1 MEVYR
6 GATLALRIRSI
17 GEAAGL
23 EINAEGI
30 GFRPARKPDA
40 APPVRQ
46 KAKPLSRV
54 PERERAAP

>member
-23 EINAEGI
+23 EINSKGT
-30 GFRPARKPDA
+30 GFVPARA
-40 APPVRQ
+40 IRTAPPMRPNE
-46 KAKPLSRV
+46 KGGAS
-54 PERERAAP
+54 